1 MPDEFHSPLRCARA
15 KEQME
20 PSQRDHEPHRP
31 EASRLLGQD
40 HTKLPHG
47 QVVVPLS
54 SSGFFNYRIE
64 LIQF

>member
-1 MPDEFHSPLRCARA
+1 MPDEFHSPLRRARA

-47 QVVVPLS
+47 QVVVVPFPPPPPPLPP
-54 SSGFFNYRIE
+54 GF
-64 LIQF
+64 L